1 MTALQPRPSEPRR
14 KAFAHIGARGTRA
27 GFTLIELMVV
37 VIIMGVLAAL
47 ATFGV
52 RRYLLEGKKAE
63 AVGMLTQIRAAEEA
77 YRDETF
83 EYAGL
88 DKFDVWNPT
97 SDPGGQKYGWEFEAS
112 NAQRLQVFNPLGVLP
127 NGPVEYAYAVVAGPA
142 GTNPPDLPIDLGDS
156 LEASTGPFYIA
167 MAKADLDND
176 GTYTYAICQS
186 TTAAIHL
193 TDNY

>member
-1 MTALQPRPSEPRR
+1 MTALAPQPNEPRPR
-14 KAFAHIGARGTRA
+14 AFAPLGARGADA

-37 VIIMGVLAAL
+37 VVIMGVLAAL
-47 ATFGV
+47 AAFGV
-52 RRYLLEGKKAE
+52 RKYLLEGKKAE
-63 AVGMLTQIRAAEEA
+63 AVSMLTQIRAAEEA

-88 DKFDVWNPT
+88 TNFDVWHPT
-97 SDPGGQKYGWEFEAS
+97 SDPGGQKYSWGFAETDM
-112 NAQRLQVFNPLGVLP
+112 RTKVFDPLGVLP
-127 NGPVEYAYAVVAGPA
+127 SGPVEYAYAVVAGPA
-142 GTNPPDLPIDLGDS
+142 GVDPPTLPITLPAA
-156 LEASTGPFYIA
+156 LEKSTAPFYIA

-193 TDNY
+193 EDNY

>member
-1 MTALQPRPSEPRR
+1 M
-14 KAFAHIGARGTRA
+14 GVRGSSA
-27 GFTLIELMVV
+27 GFTLVELMVV
-37 VIIMGVLAAL
+37 VIIMGILAAL

-88 DKFDVWNPT
+88 DKFDVWHPT
-97 SDPGGQKYGWEFEAS
+97 NDPGGKKYGWDSATTTM
-112 NAQRLQVFNPLGVLP
+112 RTQVFDRLGVLP
-127 NGPVEYAYAVVAGPA
+127 NGAVEYAYAVVAGPA
-142 GTNPPDLPIDLGDS
+142 GTNPPDLPITLPDS
-156 LEASTGPFYIA
+156 LETSTGPFYIA
-167 MAKADLDND
+167 MAKADLNND

-193 TDNY
+193 EDNY

>member
-1 MTALQPRPSEPRR
+1 MTALAPRPDELRPR
-14 KAFAHIGARGTRA
+14 AFAHLGAREANA
-27 GFTLIELMVV
+27 GFTLVELMVV

-47 ATFGV
+47 AAFGV
-52 RRYLLEGKKAE
+52 RKYLLEGKKAE
-63 AVGMLTQIRAAEEA
+63 AVSMLTQIRAAEEA

-88 DKFDVWNPT
+88 EKFDVWHPT
-97 SDPGGQKYGWEFEAS
+97 SNPGGKKYGWDS
-112 NAQRLQVFNPLGVLP
+112 DTTNDMRKLVFDPLGVRP

-142 GTNPPDLPIDLGDS
+142 GANAPALPITLPDA
-156 LEASTGPFYIA
+156 LEASTAPFYIA

-176 GTYTYAICQS
+176 GVFTYAICQS

-193 TDNY
+193 EDNY

>member
-1 MTALQPRPSEPRR
+1 MTALAPRPNEPPR
-14 KAFAHIGARGTRA
+14 AALAHLGVRGPSA

-37 VIIMGVLAAL
+37 VVIMGVLAAL
-47 ATFGV
+47 GAYGV
-52 RRYLLEGKKAE
+52 RKYLLEGKKAE
-63 AVGMLTQIRAAEEA
+63 AVSMLTQIRAAEEA

-88 DKFDVWNPT
+88 TTFDVWNPT

-112 NAQRLQVFNPLGVLP
+112 NAQRTQVFNPLGVLP

-142 GTNPPDLPIDLGDS
+142 GTDPPALPITLPAA
-156 LEASTGPFYIA
+156 LEKSTAPFYIA

-186 TTAAIHL
+186 TTTAIHL
-193 TDNY
+193 EDNY